1 MTDYHSLDRRMLIA
15 EGRLQSHS
23 DQLAAIHKRISDQG
37 ETLAKINK
45 TLDRLLWL
53 AIGASLFYSATEL
66 GIMETIK
73 RAVL

>member
-1 MTDYHSLDRRMLIA
+1 MTDYHGLDRRMIVL
-15 EGRLQSHS
+15 ENRLQSLS
-23 DQLAAIHKRISDQG
+23 ERTTVTEKRVNDHG
-37 ETLAKINK
+37 DTLSKINK